1 LKPADSDEKS
11 KEEGTA
17 MIKSPEAPVIVAPTS
32 TTVAA
37 HPGILKIHTN
47 RKPALSLPEFIP
59 VAKEDE
65 SLYRMLIGAAKSAS
79 QQAYQPYSGYSV
91 GAAALTF
98 DGQIYTGFN
107 IENCGYTQTI
117 HAEQSAI
124 TNALAQGALK
134 RAMEQNLTQFD
145 VFVAIAVYAPKGSDS
160 WPCCNCRQ
168 FLGEFGYDMHI
179 IGEDPTSKG
188 ILCLTLG
195 QLVPFAFPIKEVLES
210 VRGQR

>member
-1 LKPADSDEKS
+1 MSEV
-11 KEEGTA
+11 E
-17 MIKSPEAPVIVAPTS
+17 MIEAPKNPVAVTPIS
-32 TTVAA
+32 AVPPAGAA
-37 HPGILKIHTN
+37 GILKIHTT
-47 RKPALSLPEFIP
+47 RQPKLTPPEYIP

-65 SLYRMLIGAAKSAS
+65 SLYRMLIGAAKAAS

-98 DGQIYTGFN
+98 DGQIYSGFN

-124 TNALAQGALK
+124 TNALAHGALK
-134 RAMEQNLTQFD
+134 RALEQNLTQFD

-168 FLGEFGYDMHI
+168 FLGEFGYDMHV
-179 IGEDPTSKG
+179 IGEDPVTTN
-188 ILCLTLG
+188 IHCLTLG